1 MKIPRPLR
9 LLFVALTA
17 ATLPALAAITEPDNH
32 KVIFRYRTYSVT
44 KPSYVSTLTT
54 AGNISF
60 ASGSSDIV
68 LTDRGAGFDDL
79 IVTDFDGS
87 TEFLQGASA
96 LNTTDSAGQTDFS
109 VETWFKADSVSGVRA
124 IFSNTESNHGFA
136 LKIENGRLRGYVR
149 FKNGTTPVPY
159 TIDQEAAYPNLS
171 TGVWYYAV
179 LHCRKLG
186 SLYELKIYLDG
197 VRVAYVTTSGVWN
210 GVYQSTEKP
219 MIGAEPGGG
228 VATGDYFDG
237 QIYGVVVSNHGV
249 FLDNYVK
256 VKVVRDGGRYF
267 GSPSYHDYLDTTASV
282 DYRLDETTGAYADVG
297 TKQVD
302 RMVNPFVNDGYIP
315 QTISYDAGNGF
326 FYVSSYWRDVDGT
339 IASPTYQP
347 TRISIVAEVNKS
359 TNALRRVFRLYKPDG
374 SPNYGHLGALAYH
387 NGNLY
392 ISYGTTMHRY
402 SLATAPNP
410 GYIFNPQTFA
420 NPKGDQNPLTAV
432 SGISLASYIEGNTSI
447 DSAHV
452 SVDSNGDT
460 ILWTSDWDTADI
472 RKLHG
477 FKLNTD
483 GSIAVPAVYSFNLPA
498 TLVNGIACYSATATD
513 LYFYILSAGGD
524 NPSILR
530 RVRYSKSSSTPQ
542 SSTTVFTGPA
552 GQEGLTM
559 VGTQVWT
566 TSESGGR
573 FYQSRTTDPWTD
585 LYPFMY
591 GIAP

>member
-1 MKIPRPLR
+1 MKPPRPLR
-9 LLFVALTA
+9 LLLVALA
-17 ATLPALAAITEPDNH
+17 ATTLPALAAITEPNNH
-32 KVIFRYRTYSVT
+32 KVIFRYRTFSVT
-44 KPSYVSTLTT
+44 QPSYVSPLTS

-60 ASGSSDIV
+60 AAGSSDIV
-68 LTDRGAGFDDL
+68 TTDRGAGFDDL

-96 LNTTDSAGQTDFS
+96 LNTTDSAGETNFS

-124 IFSNTESNHGFA
+124 LFSNTESNHGFA

-159 TIDQEAAYPNLS
+159 IIDQEVAYPNLS
-171 TGVWYYAV
+171 TGRWYYAV

-186 SLYELKIYLDG
+186 SLYEIKLYLDG

-219 MIGAEPGGG
+219 MVGAEPGGG
-228 VATGDYFDG
+228 TATGDYFDG
-237 QIYGVVVSNHGV
+237 QIYAVVVSNHGV

-302 RMVNPFVNDGYIP
+302 RMTNPFVNDGYIP
-315 QTISYDAGNGF
+315 QTISYVPSSGY

-347 TRISIVAEVNKS
+347 ARISIVAEINKA
-359 TNALRRVFRLYKPDG
+359 TNSLRRVFRLYKPDG
-374 SPNYGHLGALAYH
+374 SPNYGHLGALAHH

-392 ISYGTTMHRY
+392 ISYGTAMHRY

-410 GYIFNPQTFA
+410 NYIFNPQTFA

-432 SGISLASYIEGNTSI
+432 SGIDLVSYLQGNTSI
-447 DSAHV
+447 DSANV

-460 ILWTSDWDTADI
+460 ILWTSDWDTVDI

-477 FKLNTD
+477 FKLNAD

-498 TLVNGIACYSATATD
+498 TIVNGIACYSASATD
-513 LYFYILSAGGD
+513 LWFYILSAGGD
-524 NPSILR
+524 NPSYLR
-530 RVRYSKSSSTPQ
+530 RVRYLKSSATPQ
-542 SSTTVFTGPA
+542 SSTIVFTGPA
-552 GQEGLTM
+552 GEEGLTM
-559 VGTQVWT
+559 VGTQVWA

-585 LYPFMY
+585 LYPFLY
-591 GIAP
+591 GVAP